1 MIIISMYEIHETSL
15 YKRSFKKFLKKR
27 AIDLDTLNTVVD
39 LLAKKEKLPK
49 KYKNHKLKNNLSDF
63 WECHIHS
70 DVLLLH
76 YVIDEDEKLVLYN
89 LTTHDGLKKM

>member
-1 MIIISMYEIHETSL
+1 MTNMYEVDTTTK
-15 YKRSFKKFLKKR
+15 YKRSLKKFIKKR
-27 AIDLDTLNTVVD
+27 LIDLDELDKVIIS
-39 LLAKKEKLPK
+39 LAKKENLPK
-49 KYKNHKLKNNLSDF
+49 KYKNHKLTNNLSDF

-76 YVIDEDEKLVLYN
+76 YAIDEDEKLVLYN